1 MSKKFLLLSALAL
14 LALAIAAGCAA
25 QPTPE
30 TIVETVIVEKE
41 VEVVVTEIVEVEKEV
56 EVVVTEIVE
65 VEKEVEVIV
74 TVEVEVPAEEPAEEM
89 AEGPLTIKFAIVDPG
104 GEANSMDPL
113 NQPSG
118 ENGNMVNL
126 VYNRLVEMTSD
137 FGVVPSL
144 AESYES
150 NEDGSE
156 WTFHL
161 REGIKFHDGKE
172 LVADDVVYTF
182 QRILDPARAGDDTAP
197 GSENAPMLAFMD
209 FDGIVA
215 EDDYTVKFILPEPSV
230 EFPLLIA
237 SLKAPWIVQKGAT
250 HDGLH
255 MTGMGTGPFMAVDF
269 EPQGSPHV
277 FVKNEDYW
285 EEGLP
290 LADRVEQYMII
301 EATTRAAAIQSGEVD
316 FVQIVDFASIP
327 ELEADPNVDL
337 VASKASI
344 SMLGVMWVDTPP
356 YDDPNVRK
364 ALKMVYDKQA
374 VVDICWLGYGVI
386 GDDNP
391 IEPTSP
397 NAWRP
402 IEDVPTDADIE
413 GAMALLAESGYGPDN
428 PLEVEFYAS
437 EQFPGFLCFAQML
450 KAGAEEA
457 GIKFDLVTAPVEE
470 YWDNVWLKVP
480 FMLSAHNQRPPSTGL
495 TMSHHSDSQY
505 PETHWVYPEYDEIL
519 LQASQEIDADKR
531 LALYQEAEQWISEE
545 GGDIFEGKFFT
556 VAATRSNCT
565 GYTPHVQISVFDA
578 RRLYCER

>member
-1 MSKKFLLLSALAL
+1 MSKKFLLLSVLAL

-30 TIVETVIVEKE
+30 KIIEKVIETVVVEK
-41 VEVVVTEIVEVEKEV
+41 EVVVTEIVEVEKEV

-65 VEKEVEVIV
+65 VEKEVIV
-74 TVEVEVPAEEPAEEM
+74 TVEVEVPAEEPAEE
-89 AEGPLTIKFAIVDPG
+89 PLVIRFAILDPG

-118 ENGNMVNL
+118 ENSLMANMSFNKL
-126 VYNRLVEMTSD
+126 VTMDSD
-137 FGVVPSL
+137 FGVHPSL

-161 REGIKFHDGKE
+161 RKGVKFHDGKE

-209 FDGIVA
+209 YDGIIA
-215 EDDYTVKFILPEPSV
+215 EDDYTVKFVLPEPAV
-230 EFPLLIA
+230 EMPLQIA
-237 SLKAPWIVQKGAT
+237 TIKAPWIVQKGAK
-250 HDGLH
+250 HDELDKS
-255 MTGMGTGPFMAVDF
+255 GMGTGPFIPVDF
-269 EPQGSPHV
+269 EAQGSPHV

-290 LADRVEQYMII
+290 LADQVELYMII
-301 EATTRAAAIQSGEVD
+301 EATTRAAAIQSGEMD
-316 FVQIVDFASIP
+316 FVQIVDFANVS
-327 ELEADPNVDL
+327 ELEADPNVNL
-337 VASKASI
+337 VASKASV
-344 SMLGVMWVDTPP
+344 SMLAVMWTDTPP

-397 NAWRP
+397 FAWRP
-402 IEDVPTDADIE
+402 LEEVPVEADIE
-413 GAMALLAESGYGPDN
+413 GAKALLAESGYGPDN

-480 FMLSAHNQRPPSTGL
+480 FMLSAHNQRPPSSGL
-495 TMSHHSDSQY
+495 AMSHHSDSKY
-505 PETHWVYPEYDEIL
+505 PETHWYYPEYDEL
-519 LQASQEIDADKR
+519 LLKAGQEIDPDKR
-531 LALYQEAEQWISEE
+531 LALYQEAEKWICLED
-545 GGDIFEGKFFT
+545 GDIFEGKFFT
-556 VAATRSNCT
+556 VAAERSNCT
-565 GYTPHVQISVFDA
+565 GYTPHVQISVFDPL
-578 RRLYCER
+578 RLYCER

>member
-1 MSKKFLLLSALAL
+1 MSKKFLLVSALAL
-14 LALAIAAGCAA
+14 LALAISAGCAA

-30 TIVETVIVEKE
+30 KVVETVVVEKE

-56 EVVVTEIVE
+56 EVVVTQIVE

-74 TVEVEVPAEEPAEEM
+74 TVEVEVPAEEPADE
-89 AEGPLTIKFAIVDPG
+89 PVVVKFAIVDPG

-118 ENGNMVNL
+118 ENSLMVNMA
-126 VYNRLVEMTSD
+126 YNRLVDMDSD
-137 FGVVPSL
+137 FQIIPEL
-144 AESYES
+144 AESYEY
-150 NEDGSE
+150 NEDATE

-161 REGIKFHDGKE
+161 RKGVKFHDGKE
-172 LVADDVVYTF
+172 MVADDVVYTF
-182 QRILDPARAGDDTAP
+182 QRILDPAKAGDDTAP
-197 GSENAPMLAFMD
+197 GSEGAPMLAFMD
-209 FDGIVA
+209 YDGIIA
-215 EDDYTVKFILPEPSV
+215 EDDYTVKFILPEPVV
-230 EFPLLIA
+230 ELPLLI
-237 SLKAPWIVQKGAT
+237 SIKAPWIVQKGAT
-250 HDGLH
+250 HDELH
-255 MTGMGTGPFMAVDF
+255 TSGMGTGPFIPVDF
-269 EPQGSPHV
+269 EPQGSPHE
-277 FVKNEDYW
+277 FVKFEGYW

-290 LADRVEQYMII
+290 LADQVDLYMII
-301 EATTRAAAIQSGEVD
+301 EATTRAAAIQAGEVD
-316 FVQIVDFASIP
+316 FVQIVDFANVP
-327 ELEADPNVDL
+327 ELEADPDVNL

-402 IEDVPTDADIE
+402 LDEVPTDADIE

-480 FMLSAHNQRPPSTGL
+480 FMLSAHNQRPPSSGL
-495 TMSHHSDSQY
+495 TISHHSESKY
-505 PETHWVYPEYDEIL
+505 PETHWYYPEYDELL
-519 LQASQEIDADKR
+519 LQAGQEADPDKR
-531 LALYQEAEQWISEE
+531 LALYQEAMQWITEE
-545 GGDIFEGKFFT
+545 GGDVFEGKFFT
-556 VAATRSNCT
+556 VAAERSNCT
-565 GYTPHVQISVFDA
+565 GYMPHSQIARFDA

>member
-1 MSKKFLLLSALAL
+1 MSKKFLLVSALAL

-30 TIVETVIVEKE
+30 KIIEKVVETVVVEKE
-41 VEVVVTEIVEVEKEV
+41 VVVTKIVEVEKEV

-65 VEKEVEVIV
+65 VEKEVIV
-74 TVEVEVPAEEPAEEM
+74 TVEVEVPAEEPAEE
-89 AEGPLTIKFAIVDPG
+89 PLVIKFAILDPG

-118 ENGNMVNL
+118 ENSIMANMAFNKMVT
-126 VYNRLVEMTSD
+126 MDSD
-137 FGVVPSL
+137 FGVHPSL

-161 REGIKFHDGKE
+161 RKGVKFHDGKE

-209 FDGIVA
+209 YDGIIA
-215 EDDYTVKFILPEPSV
+215 EDDYTVKFILPAPAV
-230 EFPLLIA
+230 EMPLQIA
-237 SLKAPWIVQKGAT
+237 TIKAPWIVQKGAK
-250 HDGLH
+250 HDELH
-255 MTGMGTGPFMAVDF
+255 TSGMGTGPFIPVDF
-269 EPQGSPHV
+269 EPAGSPHV

-290 LADRVEQYMII
+290 LADKVELYMII
-301 EATTRAAAIQSGEVD
+301 EATTRAAAIQAGEID
-316 FVQIVDFASIP
+316 FVLIVDFANVP
-327 ELEADPNVDL
+327 ELEADPNINL
-337 VASKASI
+337 VASKASV

-397 NAWRP
+397 YAWRP
-402 IEDVPTDADIE
+402 LEEVPTDADIE
-413 GAMALLAESGYGPDN
+413 GAKALLAESGYGPDN

-495 TMSHHSDSQY
+495 TMSHHSDSKY
-505 PETHWVYPEYDEIL
+505 PETHWYYPEYDEIL
-519 LQASQEIDADKR
+519 LQASQEVDDDKR

-556 VAATRSNCT
+556 VAAERSNCT
-565 GYTPHVQISVFDA
+565 GYTPHVQISVFDS
-578 RRLYCER
+578 RQLYCER